1 VIPWLALSVLELLA
15 IVWACAL
22 LWINAGLR
30 AEITKLR
37 GDRSKAIAAAARA
50 RAAAGLPPL
59 GGYGG
64 GERPL
69 SEGEIEPPP
78 VAPPQRW
85 PGE

>member
-1 VIPWLALSVLELLA
+1 MIVTIAILVLEVLA
-15 IVWACAL
+15 VVWACAL

-37 GDRSKAIAAAARA
+37 EDRGKALAAAAQA
-50 RAAAGLPPL
+50 RSALGVRPPR
-59 GGYGG
+59 GVRG

-78 VAPPQRW
+78 VAPPHFR